1 MRNLYRDVIY
11 ASFTDMNKAIIIQ
24 GLLLLFFTSGGVFA
38 QQTRAESNG
47 KFIRHTVAFT
57 LKHAKGSP
65 EEKEFLNEIRK
76 LAEISVVHKFE
87 CLRQTSEQNKFDYGV
102 SMEFDT
108 MEAYE
113 EYNQHPDHIAFVET
127 FWVKYVEDF
136 IVIDYEP
143 FE

>member
-1 MRNLYRDVIY
+1 
-11 ASFTDMNKAIIIQ
+11 MNKSIFIGVIF
-24 GLLLLFFTSGGVFA
+24 LLFFACNNVFA
-38 QQTRAESNG
+38 QAKPVKSNP

-76 LAEISVVHKFE
+76 LAAIPVVHKFE
-87 CLRQTSEQNKFDYGV
+87 CLRQTSKKNNFDYGV

-113 EYNQHPDHIAFVET
+113 EYNQHPDHLAFVET

-136 IVIDYEP
+136 LVIDYEP